1 MIKNETLNQNLEIIL
16 NKNRQN
22 ITPEDLGRVEGIC
35 FSKVDK
41 TGEQSYTFDELLSLP
56 NLSRLTVTA
65 TFVTNEDIKTL
76 GKLPNLKSLDFTRCV
91 LADDIDYSEL
101 STVEDL
107 SISRSFINN
116 YHSLSSAT
124 GLKSLVLFFPYN
136 EDEADLD
143 INDISSEKTL
153 EHLTLE
159 GCDIANATS
168 FSRFSK
174 LKTLNLLSTSVQH
187 FDFINYLNSLETI
200 YVEPRYRND
209 ENLNRPN
216 LNVQVSKIALAMDDV
231 DGNKHLV

>member
-22 ITPEDLGRVEGIC
+22 ITAEDLSKIEGIC

-41 TGEQSYTFDELLSLP
+41 TGEQSYSFEELLSFP

-65 TFVTNEDIKTL
+65 TFVTNEDIRML
-76 GKLPNLKSLDFTRCV
+76 SNLPNLKSLEFTKCV

-101 STVEDL
+101 TTVENL

-116 YHSLSSAT
+116 YHSLASAN

-143 INDISSEKTL
+143 INDIHSEETL
-153 EHLTLE
+153 EQLTLE
-159 GCDIANATS
+159 GCDIANPTS

-174 LKTLNLLSTSVQH
+174 LRTLNLLSTTVQH
-187 FDFINYLNSLETI
+187 FDFVNYLNSLETI
-200 YVEPRYRND
+200 YVEPRYRED
-209 ENLNRPN
+209 ENLKRPN
-216 LNVQVSKIALAMDDV
+216 LNVQVSKVALAMDDLE
-231 DGNKHLV
+231 GSKHLV

>member
-65 TFVTNEDIKTL
+65 TFVTNEDIKIL
-76 GKLPNLKSLDFTRCV
+76 SKLPNLKSLDFTRCV

-143 INDISSEKTL
+143 INDISSEETL

-200 YVEPRYRND
+200 YVEPRYRDD

-216 LNVQVSKIALAMDDV
+216 LNVRVSKIALAMDDV